1 MVWSHRDEFLPGKAI
16 KLLVRAPM
24 MQRQLTLEVLNG
36 PLDGAEIVIAT
47 ETEWSRGG
55 DGPLA
60 FPWDAE
66 LGEPQAKFTV
76 DDQGWWIEGLSSPHG
91 TYRLSGASQER
102 ITAKRALAADDVFKA
117 SATWLR
123 VIRWE

>member
-1 MVWSHRDEFLPGKAI
+1 MRK
-16 KLLVRAPM
+16 
-24 MQRQLTLEVLNG
+24 RQLMLEVLNG
-36 PLDGAEIVIAT
+36 PLDGAEIVIGE

-60 FPWDAE
+60 FPWDTE

-76 DDQGWWIEGLSSPHG
+76 DDQGWWIEDLSSPHG
-91 TYRLSGASQER
+91 TYRLSGASPER
-102 ITAKRALAADDVFKA
+102 ITAKWVLAADDVFKA

-123 VIRWE
+123 VICWE